1 MNVDLLVEPQK
12 TDGPAAR
19 SAGQPGSRR
28 SAPAAS
34 ALDEQL
40 CVRATV
46 LAGRAGGEL
55 LVTSI
60 RAMTA
65 RTVAEAEAPAIAST
79 FVDALAQALPGKTG
93 APLAMTLAADSAH
106 TQLILALD
114 NRVLCT
120 VDCTIASERDGASTL
135 ADDLGAGLFLV
146 RRIMDEVEYI
156 PDAGANRWRL
166 VKQLPAGVRA
176 SDHPLTAT
184 FDLPASYR
192 YLNVVGDCIGQLLS
206 GDESTAVAVQLAA
219 QETLLNIIDHAYRQ
233 ETGRITLSLAVEA
246 SADADADRLVI
257 ETVDTGTNTF
267 ELAAIPDRFGPSAPK
282 VRSRLLSGSALLL
295 ASATLVN
302 AGNYLFNLLLGR
314 WLGPAAFA
322 DLSLIVTLFLV
333 TSFITAGL
341 QTPAARFAALFA
353 ADGDVQ
359 GLANVRRWS
368 SRRAA
373 GLGVILAA
381 ALCLGAPLWSAFF
394 ATNSLW
400 PFLIF
405 GVFVP
410 FYLVQG
416 VDRGLLQGRTR
427 FGWLAITY
435 QAEMWSRLAISI
447 AFVAVGWA
455 VNGAVLGIGLSF
467 VIAWL
472 VASQVGKDL
481 PKAEALAPLVSREL
495 MIFTGPVL
503 VAQLGQIL
511 INNSD
516 ILIVRRFF
524 PAADAG
530 MYAALALIGRM
541 VFFATWSVVTAMFP
555 IAAQRFHRGEAHRPL
570 LYLSLGIVLAGSLVI
585 TGITYF
591 FPAPIVNILFGPAYL
606 SIAPL
611 LWLYAVATMFYA
623 LANVVIN
630 YRLSIGNTGGTY
642 MAIVAGVA
650 QVTSLWIWHESLAQ
664 VVLIQVGLMGVLF
677 AALMAW
683 DWIRHLRDG
692 HTSRTPAPVTNG

>member
-1 MNVDLLVEPQK
+1 MNVDLLVEPQQS
-12 TDGPAAR
+12 DEPALR
-19 SAGQPGSRR
+19 SAGQPGNGHSV
-28 SAPAAS
+28 PAAG
-34 ALDEQL
+34 ALDDQL
-40 CVRATV
+40 CVRVTV
-46 LAGRAGGEL
+46 PAGRAGSAL
-55 LVTSI
+55 LAASI
-60 RAMTA
+60 RTMTA
-65 RTVAEAEAPAIAST
+65 RTVAAADAPAIAST
-79 FVDALAQALPGKTG
+79 LVDTLAAALPSKAG
-93 APLAMTLAADSAH
+93 APLAMTLAADRAH
-106 TQLILALD
+106 TQLVLALD
-114 NRVLCT
+114 DRVLCA
-120 VDCTIASERDGASTL
+120 VDCMIEAEGEQDGASTQ

-146 RRIMDEVEYI
+146 RRLMDAVEYV
-156 PDAGANRWRL
+156 PSPGANRWRL
-166 VKQLPAGVRA
+166 VKQLPGGALA
-176 SDHPLTAT
+176 DDCALTAT

-192 YLNVVGDCIGQLLS
+192 YLNVVGDCIGWLLA
-206 GDESTAVAVQLAA
+206 GDESTAIGVQLAA

-233 ETGRITLSLAVEA
+233 SSGRITLSLTVEA
-246 SADADADRLVI
+246 DAGRLVI
-257 ETVDTGTNTF
+257 ETSDSGTNTF
-267 ELAAIPDRFGPSAPK
+267 DLAAIPDRFGPSAPK

-359 GLANVRRWS
+359 GLADVRRWS
-368 SRRAA
+368 GRRAA

-381 ALCLGAPLWSAFF
+381 VLCLGAPLWAAFF
-394 ATNSLW
+394 ATNSIW

-427 FGWLAITY
+427 FGWLAVTY

-472 VASQVGKDL
+472 VASRVGKDL

-530 MYAALALIGRM
+530 TYAALALIGRM

-591 FPAPIVNILFGPAYL
+591 FPEQIVNILFGPAYL

-611 LWLYAVATMFYA
+611 LWLYAVATMLYA

-642 MAIVAGVA
+642 MAIIAGVA
-650 QVTSLWIWHESLAQ
+650 QVASLWIWHESLAQ

-677 AALMAW
+677 AALMVW
-683 DWIRHLRDG
+683 DWTRHLRDG
-692 HTSRTPAPVTNG
+692 HSSRTPAPVTNG